1 MKGGPPRHQAPAE
14 SHQWRLPEQGG
25 GVESRPG
32 RRKAHCPQLA
42 PCAFQEVTR
51 RDVGASQ
58 PKALGAR
65 RDETGPGACGQVSSG
80 RTQPGPGV
88 PSPSPARAPPAFL
101 SSVGLLA
108 SRPGG
113 FFLTCQGST
122 HPTHAA
128 RGETRPTHTP
138 VSILSCCTGVKFTS
152 VPRPP
157 PRSSWIERTT
167 AGHRQGALLIAPCTG
182 HMLGLGT
189 QCPQAGERRLQEVQ
203 VWWPSRATS
212 GTTPRRLGRSVP
224 EEPLA
229 VWRRGQQRAVAVMH
243 GMGTVNLWACGQR
256 CGPGR
261 GADPKTRTKG
271 AGTTREGQTHVEPRG
286 FGQMRGHQGDGRGSR
301 GPQPSSTHT
310 RPHLKCSGSRPPP
323 EALPDLPGGKPPLN
337 IHKTDRLHLCVLE
350 FITVSAQGKYVKRS
364 IMFLPRTHE
373 IN

>member
-1 MKGGPPRHQAPAE
+1 MRGGASAGGGACAADMGGRSLRTRDKTSAARAEVDGDSGGGIFPDTPPSPLFSARAE
-14 SHQWRLPEQGG
+14 SHRWRLPEHGG

-32 RRKAHCPQLA
+32 RRKADCPQLA
-42 PCAFQEVTR
+42 LCAFQEVTR

-128 RGETRPTHTP
+128 RGETRPVHTP

-189 QCPQAGERRLQEVQ
+189 QCPGQERGG
-203 VWWPSRATS
+203 SRKY
-212 GTTPRRLGRSVP
+212 
-224 EEPLA
+224 
-229 VWRRGQQRAVAVMH
+229 
-243 GMGTVNLWACGQR
+243 R
-256 CGPGR
+256 CGGP
-261 GADPKTRTKG
+261 
-271 AGTTREGQTHVEPRG
+271 AGPLRE
-286 FGQMRGHQGDGRGSR
+286 
-301 GPQPSSTHT
+301 
-310 RPHLKCSGSRPPP
+310 PH
-323 EALPDLPGGKPPLN
+323 PGGWADLFQKSPW
-337 IHKTDRLHLCVLE
+337 LCGGGDNKGQWQSCTE
-350 FITVSAQGKYVKRS
+350 WGQ
-364 IMFLPRTHE
+364 
-373 IN
+373 